1 MHGALGYYF
10 ATQGRFY
17 HGHPPP
23 RSYKANTNA
32 IQTPTE
38 QKTTKTNIT
47 MPTTNMPSPVM

>member
-10 ATQGRFY
+10 ATQGRFH